1 MTPNTPPSSD
11 DGVVLR
17 ASRSHLFPGA
27 RLSGP
32 AIADTTDAAE
42 TPVLVVFADGAVA
55 DAVAS
60 GGEAEGR
67 SILTVAS
74 YSTTAGTAIDQR
86 AWIIEEQ
93 PDAEGLAAWRVAA
106 RSDR

>member
-1 MTPNTPPSSD
+1 MTPNTLPSG

-17 ASRSHLFPGA
+17 ASHSHLFPGA

-32 AIADTTDAAE
+32 AVVDAADSAE
-42 TPVLVVFADGAVA
+42 TPVLVVFADGAVT
-55 DAVAS
+55 DAVVS

-74 YSTTAGTAIDQR
+74 YSTTAGTAIDER

-93 PDAEGLAAWRVAA
+93 PDAEGLATWRVAA